1 MPRFD
6 ILKSSPISPTG
17 RVRQLEAMFDVP
29 AAEKTEVHLEGNLPL
44 EEKQWTI
51 GMIVGP
57 SGSGKSTVL
66 SHLFG
71 DTLSFTWQH
80 HSVLDDFAESL
91 TMSDIATACS
101 AVGFN
106 TIPAWMR
113 PHSVLSTGEKFRV
126 EIARRILESS
136 SSSPILIDEFTS
148 VVDRQVAQICSH
160 AVQKWVRK
168 NNRQLVVATCHYDI
182 EDWLQPDWIY
192 DPSTSQFQWRLLRRR
207 PSVAIEIGR
216 TNYEVWRIFAPF
228 HYMSKDLNKAARCYA
243 LTANDC
249 LASFCGVLSFPH
261 PKVVDIVRVSR
272 VVTLPDFQGL
282 GLAMCLVDMLGS
294 AYKAVGKRLHN
305 YPAHPSFIRSHINSV
320 NWRMVKDAGSFSPRR
335 GTTST
340 VGGFGGRPCGVFC
353 YIGPE
358 MSSSSEARRFLDGTA

>member
-1 MPRFD
+1 LPSAH
-6 ILKSSPISPTG
+6 IVVESKVEPTG

-29 AAEKTEVHLEGNLPL
+29 PAEKTKLEWDVNLPL
-44 EEKQWTI
+44 EEKEWHI

-57 SGSGKSTVL
+57 SGSGKSTIL
-66 SHLFG
+66 SQLFG

-80 HSVLDDFAESL
+80 QSVLDDFAESL
-91 TMSDIATACS
+91 SMSDIATACS

-113 PHSVLSTGEKFRV
+113 PHSVLSTEEKFRV
-126 EIARRILESS
+126 EIARRILESDS
-136 SSSPILIDEFTS
+136 QSTILVDEFTS
-148 VVDRQVAQICSH
+148 VVDRQVAQICSF

-192 DPSTSQFQWRLLRRR
+192 DPSTGEFYWRLLRRR
-207 PSVAIEIGR
+207 PPVVTEIGR
-216 TNYEVWRIFAPF
+216 CNYETWRIFAPF
-228 HYMSKDLNKAARCYA
+228 HYLTPELNRAARCYA
-243 LTANDC
+243 LTANGN
-249 LASFCGVLSFPH
+249 LASFAGILYRPH
-261 PKVVDIVRVSR
+261 PRVVDIVGVSR
-272 VVTLPDFQGL
+272 VVTLPDYQGL
-282 GLAMCLVDMLGS
+282 GLAMVLLDNLGA
-294 AYKAVGKRLHN
+294 AYKSIGFRLHN
-305 YPAHPSFIRSHINSV
+305 YPAHPSFIRSHMNSV
-320 NWRMVKDAGSFSPRR
+320 NWRMVKNAGDFSPRR

-358 MSSSSEARRFLDGTA
+358 MSSSQEARKFIDGVA